1 MGIVQTIERRLI
13 LTFHLVESIIPRFG
27 GVRTLPDGKREATP
41 LLQLQPAIELSLHAR
56 YALIPR
62 RGFGRDKQ
70 SHTANTWKRSD
81 IAAHH
86 VPSRAEKLLRS
97 GGWEGTLS
105 PLIVMIT

>member
-1 MGIVQTIERRLI
+1 
-13 LTFHLVESIIPRFG
+13 
-27 GVRTLPDGKREATP
+27 
-41 LLQLQPAIELSLHAR
+41 
-56 YALIPR
+56 LIPR
-62 RGFGRDKQ
+62 RGFGRDQQ